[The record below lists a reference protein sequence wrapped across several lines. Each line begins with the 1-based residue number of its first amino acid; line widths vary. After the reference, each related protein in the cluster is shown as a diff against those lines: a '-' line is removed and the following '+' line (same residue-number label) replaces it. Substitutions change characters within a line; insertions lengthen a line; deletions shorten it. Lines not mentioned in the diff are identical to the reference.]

1 MRVKDIIGLLLAL
14 MLAVGVAFLTRVFLS
29 KDEKKSPQ
37 VVEKIEKAHT
47 SKVLVAAKNLAP
59 GTKIVAGDLMWQEW
73 PSSALN
79 PHYLTEQTATIEGF
93 NSAIVRSPIHAGN
106 PIVKEELVMRGDR
119 GLLAA
124 VIAPGKRAI
133 SIDVTPSSVDSG
145 LIFPGD
151 YVDVVLAASLSE
163 KEGQVVRSRTILRN
177 LKVLALDTTLAPP
190 ETNPKTPPH
199 VATLEV
205 TPAEAEILLAGSRE
219 GTLSLSLHSM
229 ETAPVADV
237 SPIKPRPPEKKID
250 KIILMRGKDK
260 SEVEFQEK

>member
-1 MRVKDIIGLLLAL
+1 MRIKDIIGLLLAL
-14 MLAVGVAFLTRVFLS
+14 VLAIGVAFLTRIFLS
-29 KDEKKSPQ
+29 KEEKKAPQ
-37 VVEKIEKAHT
+37 VVEKTERAHT
-47 SKVLVAAKNLAP
+47 SKILVAAKNLAP
-59 GTKIVAGDLMWQEW
+59 GTKIITGDLIWQEW
-73 PSSALN
+73 PSTALN

-93 NSAIVRSPIHAGN
+93 NSAIVRYPIHAGN
-106 PIVKEELVMRGDR
+106 PIVKEELVMQGDR

-124 VIAPGKRAI
+124 VIAPGKRAL
-133 SIDVTPSSVDSG
+133 SIEVTPSSVDSG

-151 YVDVVLAASLSE
+151 YVDVVIAASLSE
-163 KEGQVVRSRTILRN
+163 KDRQVVRSKTILRN

-205 TPAEAEILLAGSRE
+205 TPAQAEILLAGTKE

-229 ETAPVADV
+229 ETDPVANV
-237 SPIKPRPPEKKID
+237 EPVRPLPHTKKTE